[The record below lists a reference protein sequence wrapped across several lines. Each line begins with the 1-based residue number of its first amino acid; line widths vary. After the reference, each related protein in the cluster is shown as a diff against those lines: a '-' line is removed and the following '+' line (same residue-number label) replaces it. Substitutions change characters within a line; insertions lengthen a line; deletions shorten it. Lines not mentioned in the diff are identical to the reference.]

1 MPQVS
6 FAKSVLLLR
15 LLFAALLDFH
25 QNGWKCI
32 SFHLNCCTYLM
43 LLLLF
48 NIFHEQNH
56 GRKNELNANE
66 EGAKQT
72 NRFENLDFFFQAL
85 YWAIITMTSVGY
97 GDIYPTTWFGK
108 LVGSGKKK
116 IQMGHFER
124 FLNTVMHTYLIWI
137 SQLALFVGY
146 CVFPC
151 QSPLLLTIST
161 NSTKKPKSRKKSK
174 PNGRKHHGKMPRE
187 VKMKN
192 TILQE
197 NTFLCRVSPKQ
208 SKAKSLH
215 FFLHFTP
222 NIITHCKN
230 TVTPKQSSL
239 P

>member
-6 FAKSVLLLR
+6 FAKSVLLR

-72 NRFENLDFFFQAL
+72 NRFENLDFFFRL
-85 YWAIITMTSVGY
+85 YIGQLLQWLQSDMEIFTPQLGLENLWVQ
-97 GDIYPTTWFGK
+97 
-108 LVGSGKKK
+108 VRKK
-116 IQMGHFER
+116 IQMGLFER
-124 FLNTVMHTYLIWI
+124 FLNTVMHTYFIWI

-187 VKMKN
+187 VKMKT

>member
-1 MPQVS
+1 MRNLFFFVFS
-6 FAKSVLLLR
+6 LLPCLTFTKMVENAFR
-15 LLFAALLDFH
+15 FIWTVALI
-25 QNGWKCI
+25 W
-32 SFHLNCCTYLM
+32 CCCCCSTFSTSKTMAEKMNLM
-43 LLLLF
+43 
-48 NIFHEQNH
+48 
-56 GRKNELNANE
+56 
-66 EGAKQT
+66 QT
-72 NRFENLDFFFQAL
+72 KKEPSKPTDSKILIIFQAL

-116 IQMGHFER
+116 IQMGLFER
-124 FLNTVMHTYLIWI
+124 FLNTVMHTYFIWI

-187 VKMKN
+187 VKMKT